1 MHSSPKST
9 GLRGKIGMIRCVFL
23 RSTNVSVVSNIVVTE
38 MIEKIHPRHF
48 LNLSCEEK
56 IEFWAR
62 GTSALRPERIMTQ
75 EPLEIW
81 KSGDFLEVEMVPMR
95 EDGDDASSSNLWH
108 LRILA
113 ALRSD
118 TSST

>member
-1 MHSSPKST
+1 MAKAD
-9 GLRGKIGMIRCVFL
+9 
-23 RSTNVSVVSNIVVTE
+23 TE
-38 MIEKIHPRHF
+38 KGGSWSRAT
-48 LNLSCEEK
+48 K
-56 IEFWAR
+56 
-62 GTSALRPERIMTQ
+62 PEREAARLPTARTNMTQ

-81 KSGDFLEVEMVPMR
+81 KSGDFLEIEMVPMR
-95 EDGDDASSSNLWH
+95 GDGDDASSSNLWH

>member
-1 MHSSPKST
+1 MSGNSPLQLCGGETSQ
-9 GLRGKIGMIRCVFL
+9 
-23 RSTNVSVVSNIVVTE
+23 SAVSLIQDLGRRADVVV
-38 MIEKIHPRHF
+38 
-48 LNLSCEEK
+48 NLP
-56 IEFWAR
+56 
-62 GTSALRPERIMTQ
+62 GMTQ

-81 KSGDFLEVEMVPMR
+81 KGGDFLEVEMVPMR
-95 EDGDDASSSNLWH
+95 GDGDDVSSSNLWQ

>member
-1 MHSSPKST
+1 
-9 GLRGKIGMIRCVFL
+9 
-23 RSTNVSVVSNIVVTE
+23 
-38 MIEKIHPRHF
+38 
-48 LNLSCEEK
+48 
-56 IEFWAR
+56 
-62 GTSALRPERIMTQ
+62 MTQ

-95 EDGDDASSSNLWH
+95 GDGDDVSSSNLWH